1 MTRKCIKVD
10 DFFNG
15 QHSASKNISFKAPLL
30 RSNLC
35 DYNDTYI
42 VVKGTIDLLADAA
55 NENDK
60 AQKDV
65 TFKTNASVRSCSPQ
79 INKELIGNIED
90 LDIVMPRYNLLEYS
104 YNYSLTSG
112 SLCNYYKDENDDVD
126 DDAK

>member
-10 DFFNG
+10 DFCNG

-65 TFKTNASVRSCSPQ
+65 TFKTNASVRSCTPQ

-112 SLCNYYKDENDDVD
+112 SLCNYYEDENDDVD